1 MPVDLLRCS
10 ARAAR
15 RALVVLFTDLID
27 TDASRGLVAAITR
40 LAGNNLVLCCVLA
53 DPRLAELARDAPR
66 TTAAA
71 YERTIAQTVIE
82 DRATALALLRRHGVH
97 TIDVPSDRL
106 TVAVIQRYLE
116 LKRRFL

>member
-1 MPVDLLRCS
+1 M
-10 ARAAR
+10 
-15 RALVVLFTDLID
+15 LFTDLVD
-27 TDASRGLVAAITR
+27 TDASRGLVAAISR

-53 DPRLAELARDAPR
+53 DPRLAELARDAP
-66 TTAAA
+66 TSTAGA

-82 DRATALALLRRHGVH
+82 DRARVLAVLRQRGIH

-116 LKRRFL
+116 LKKRFL